1 MSSIVDVNVGPKSM
15 SKGLFAFILSAM
27 TAALVAAMV
36 LNVEWDGLLTS
47 QEPKP
52 LNATVAPAEFE
63 KIIKDWP
70 VVMAEVDEAVSG
82 YRNVGG
88 SYSGETAI
96 RRGVQANTFKRLG
109 WQNGR
114 GEFLT
119 GYLFMLRNSIL
130 KYSEQHR
137 ALGYFMEHYEQ
148 NQAVSS
154 ELKAW
159 QINQIDMLLQKI
171 DEAPDLDAYPSGDV
185 ELMVRY
191 FDEFHAM
198 LIGYGRP
205 QGFAEAMQARR

>member
-1 MSSIVDVNVGPKSM
+1 MGQSTMG
-15 SKGLFAFILSAM
+15 KGFFAFVISASV
-27 TAALVAAMV
+27 AVLVAAVVM
-36 LNVEWDGLLTS
+36 NVEWDGLLTT
-47 QEPKP
+47 QEPMP
-52 LNATVAPAEFE
+52 LNATVTPAEIE
-63 KIIKDWP
+63 KVIEDWP
-70 VVMAEVDEAVSG
+70 IVMAEVDEALAG

-88 SYSGETAI
+88 SRTGEAAI
-96 RRGVQANTFKRLG
+96 RRGVQANMFKRLG
-109 WQNGR
+109 WQEGR

-148 NQAVSS
+148 NEAVSA

-185 ELMVRY
+185 ELMARY

-205 QGFAEAMQARR
+205 AGFAEAMQARR